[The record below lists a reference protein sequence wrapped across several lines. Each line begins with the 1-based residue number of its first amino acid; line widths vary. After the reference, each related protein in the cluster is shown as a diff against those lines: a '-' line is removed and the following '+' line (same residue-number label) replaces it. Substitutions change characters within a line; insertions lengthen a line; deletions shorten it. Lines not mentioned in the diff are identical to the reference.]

1 MSNQNPTAT
10 APVMTAQPHAPVA
23 KSETVAASPIKS
35 HQSPVVKS
43 ETPATA
49 LVPEGYMANAK
60 GHLIPVDKV
69 KPVDKL
75 RDEQV
80 RLMIRHAK
88 ALRED
93 MQRKKTLIF
102 AAFNDFIAL
111 SAQEY
116 GVELGGKKGNTTL
129 ISYDGVFK
137 IQLAVSENIV
147 FDERLQVAK
156 HLIDECLTDWTRD
169 SSDNIKVIINQ
180 AFQVDKEGKISTHR
194 VLSLRTLAIDDV
206 KWLNAMD
213 AISDAIQVTDTKEY
227 IRFYERDNETG
238 AYHQISLDFSNC

>member
-1 MSNQNPTAT
+1 MSNQNQATENRPVTNTYEHLVDACRQNIANT
-10 APVMTAQPHAPVA
+10 APQLTPVEVTAEAPV
-23 KSETVAASPIKS
+23 
-35 HQSPVVKS
+35 
-43 ETPATA
+43 
-49 LVPEGYMANAK
+49 VPDGYMQNAK

-80 RLMIRHAK
+80 RMMMKHAK
-88 ALRED
+88 ALNED
-93 MQRKKTLIF
+93 MKRKKIMLF
-102 AAFNDFIAL
+102 AAFNDFITL

-116 GVELGGKKGNTTL
+116 DVQIGGKKGNTTL
-129 ISYDGVFK
+129 LSYDGKFK

-156 HLIDECLTDWTRD
+156 SLIDECLTEWTQG
-169 SSDNIKVIINQ
+169 SNDNIKALINQ

-194 VLSLRTLAIDDV
+194 VLSLRSLDINDD
-206 KWLNAMD
+206 KWLRAME

-227 IRFYERDNETG
+227 IRFYERDDDG
-238 AYHQISLDFSNC
+238 AYHQISLDFSNV